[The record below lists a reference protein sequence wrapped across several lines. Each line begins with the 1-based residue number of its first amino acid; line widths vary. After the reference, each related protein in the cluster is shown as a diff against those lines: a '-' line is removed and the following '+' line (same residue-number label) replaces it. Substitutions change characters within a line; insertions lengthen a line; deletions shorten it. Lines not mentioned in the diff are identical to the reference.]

1 MNIQEFLLRNIK
13 IATRAFSSV
22 GAFVALVLLIVGV
35 TIAQPHFLVY
45 GNIMNILSQWAPV
58 GVMGIGMTFVVIIG
72 GFDLSVGSIY
82 ALCAV
87 TSAAIGQSQSPVIA
101 YVVAIAVGFVA
112 GTLNGLIVTWLRV
125 NPFIA
130 TLGSSL
136 AISGVTLILT
146 GNAAI
151 VVNNPSFG
159 ILGANR
165 LGGFPYSGML
175 MIALFV
181 ILGLILAFT
190 PYGQSIYAVGGNAD
204 ASRLAGIRTFF
215 VTGSSY
221 AISGLCAG
229 IAGCVTASQ
238 LSSAQATI
246 DPNLVFNVLTVVVLG
261 GTVLGGGRGAVWRT
275 AIGVGILATLHNGF
289 NLLNINAYYQ
299 NIIQGFVIV
308 AASASVDWSRFL
320 IVRSA
325 NPLNVPGPE
334 DQLFGNQDNK
344 GE

>member
-1 MNIQEFLLRNIK
+1 
-13 IATRAFSSV
+13 
-22 GAFVALVLLIVGV
+22 
-35 TIAQPHFLVY
+35 
-45 GNIMNILSQWAPV
+45 
-58 GVMGIGMTFVVIIG
+58 MGIGMTYVVITG

-87 TSAAIGQSQSPVIA
+87 TAAAVGRGQAPIIA
-101 YVVAIAVGFVA
+101 YIVAIAVGLAA

-151 VVNNPSFG
+151 VVDNPSFG
-159 ILGANR
+159 ILGAHR

-175 MIALFV
+175 MMALFV
-181 ILGLILAFT
+181 VLGLILAYT

-221 AISGLCAG
+221 AISGVCAG
-229 IAGCVTASQ
+229 IAGSVTASQ
-238 LSSAQATI
+238 LNSAQATV
-246 DPNLVFNVLTVVVLG
+246 DPNLVFNVLTVVILG

-275 AIGVGILATLHNGF
+275 AVGVGILATLQNGF

-299 NIIQGFVIV
+299 NIIQGLVIV
-308 AASASVDWSRFL
+308 AASASVDWSRL
-320 IVRSA
+320 LTIRPSSSTAALDLETQVA
-325 NPLNVPGPE
+325 EKTNE
-334 DQLFGNQDNK
+334 
-344 GE
+344 